1 MDTNEYEY
9 ISETTDDTDYAD
21 EIRHRDSDVTGQN
34 FARSALE
41 CGDLAPLSDAASPA
55 WYPRLRRSNVII
67 FRHDESSVGEADPPK
82 SEQRTV
88 SPRFTKEKTSQAKL
102 PSATDQHG

>member
-41 CGDLAPLSDAASPA
+41 CGDLAPLSDAASP
-55 WYPRLRRSNVII
+55 
-67 FRHDESSVGEADPPK
+67 G
-82 SEQRTV
+82 
-88 SPRFTKEKTSQAKL
+88 
-102 PSATDQHG
+102 